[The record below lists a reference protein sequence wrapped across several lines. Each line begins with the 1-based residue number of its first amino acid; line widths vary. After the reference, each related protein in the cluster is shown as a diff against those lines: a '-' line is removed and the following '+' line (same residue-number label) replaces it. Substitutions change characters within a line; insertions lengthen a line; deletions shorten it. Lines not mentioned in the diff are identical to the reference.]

1 MNSGSGLSKD
11 AEDLLSAVTKNMNP
25 DLLASMLAQNSNASV
40 LQELVNNLKP
50 TKESGHGFPLS
61 HGSSS
66 QENSD
71 LSQLLSVMAEAVGQL
86 PDRKKSFVDIEDEE
100 KFLYGDEEEEDK
112 SSANEMRKSGQCSLS
127 VCEKSGPDLLY
138 HEPKPGV
145 VHDLHKKESG
155 HSYSHGHPEEESH
168 LNKQSIYQDKQ
179 HSLASSGQH
188 LDEQPQS
195 RITVSGSHD
204 AQVRAEAEEYEKIQ
218 DLLKT
223 IGLDLGVA
231 EISKMAARTQ
241 ERLQGKNPGKSS
253 VKRHLSDRRRRSH
266 SRSSSGSSSGSRSTS
281 RGSSCS
287 RRSSRSN
294 SYDQASSRGRKRSV
308 PRERHSSRSDSQNK
322 REIRPST
329 KAEENPWT
337 NTGPPPPEVVNPGTN
352 FSAHSAHQIPPYP
365 QAHTRGVMPPNY
377 PPPGYDLY
385 GNYMPYMPQGWPMY
399 PPPSM
404 PMPPQTPRDDYSST
418 SIDRPFLKVINTGAN
433 EAHGMET
440 KGELFCDHFIFS
452 N

>member
-1 MNSGSGLSKD
+1 MNSGSGLTKD

-25 DLLASMLAQNSNASV
+25 DILASVLAQNSNASA
-40 LQELVNNLKP
+40 LEELINNLQP
-50 TKESGHGFPLS
+50 SKESGHGFSLPYE
-61 HGSSS
+61 SSS

-71 LSQLLSVMAEAVGQL
+71 LSQLLSVMAEAVGQP

-112 SSANEMRKSGQCSLS
+112 SSANEMPKSGQCSLS
-127 VCEKSGPDLLY
+127 VYEKTGPDLLY

-145 VHDLHKKESG
+145 VHDLHKKEFG
-155 HSYSHGHPEEESH
+155 HSYSHGQPEEESQVT
-168 LNKQSIYQDKQ
+168 KQSKYQDKQ
-179 HSLASSGQH
+179 HSSSLQH

-195 RITVSGSHD
+195 RLTVSGSHG
-204 AQVRAEAEEYEKIQ
+204 AQGMAEAEEYEKIQ

-223 IGLDLGVA
+223 IGLDLGVT

-241 ERLQGKNPGKSS
+241 ERLQGKNPVKSS
-253 VKRHLSDRRRRSH
+253 VKRHQSDQRRRSH
-266 SRSSSGSSSGSRSTS
+266 SRSSSSNSMSSSSS

-287 RRSSRSN
+287 RRSCRS
-294 SYDQASSRGRKRSV
+294 STYDHTSNRGRKRSV

-322 REIRPST
+322 REIRPGT

-337 NTGPPPPEVVNPGTN
+337 NRDPLPPEVVNPGTN
-352 FSAHSAHQIPPYP
+352 NFSAHSDYQIPPYP
-365 QAHTRGVMPPNY
+365 QPHTHGVMPPNY

-404 PMPPQTPRDDYSST
+404 PMPPQTPRDDYSSPA
-418 SIDRPFLKVINTGAN
+418 IDRPFLKVINTGAN
-433 EAHGMET
+433 EAHGIDT
-440 KGELFCDHFIFS
+440 KGEYYGYIIFS